1 MTTTGTRP
9 DIEGTKAEVQRIG
22 FIFAMRAEGEGLVKR
37 LGLKAQGRLDPDLPA
52 VWFSGRVEGGSGGR
66 NLEIAIAFAGED
78 PYHGCDRIGT
88 LPATLAAYLLC
99 RRFRPDLLV
108 NAGTCGGFQREGAS
122 IGAVYVGGGDFLF
135 HDRRIPLPKFDA
147 FGIGRIPAIVDEAMR
162 MALGAESG
170 VISTGD
176 SFEPTAE
183 EQKFFE
189 RERVTC
195 KEMEAASIASLS
207 RDLGIRFLAVKA
219 VTDLVDH
226 PEPEK
231 SAFARNLNRVSEI
244 LEERLIKLLEWMKVP
259 E

>member
-1 MTTTGTRP
+1 MSTHRRP
-9 DIEGTKAEVQRIG
+9 DIEGIKAGIQRIG
-22 FIFAMRAEGEGLVKR
+22 FIFAMRAEGQGLIDR
-37 LGLKAQGRLDPDLPA
+37 LGLTEQGRLDPDLPA
-52 VWFSGRVEGGSGGR
+52 CWFSGRVEGGLSGR
-66 NLEIAIAFAGED
+66 DLEVAIVFAGED

-88 LPATLAAYLLC
+88 LPATMAAYLLC

-135 HDRRIPLPKFDA
+135 HDRRIPLAEFEA
-147 FGIGRIPAIVDEAMR
+147 FGVGRIPAIVDESMR

-170 VISTGD
+170 IISTGD
-176 SFEPTAE
+176 SFAPTAE
-183 EQKFFE
+183 EQAFFE

-195 KEMEAASIASLS
+195 KEMEAASLASLS
-207 RDLGIRFLAVKA
+207 RDLGVRFLAIKA

-226 PEPEK
+226 PEPEA
-231 SAFARNLNRVSEI
+231 SAFARNLSRVSQI
-244 LEERLIKLLEWMKVP
+244 LVERLIDLVEWIRVR